1 MSSEIQ
7 SIETLQDLF
16 VDELREA
23 YYVETNL
30 EGELD
35 HMAMR
40 ASNDSIS
47 TGFADHRD
55 ETRMQIERLES
66 AFAALDLQPEER
78 RSPVLDALVEERERF
93 EELIDDDDLLDI
105 VYLGAGM
112 KTERVEMTMYE
123 GLLMNARKLDLSDD
137 VTDPLDENHDEEKQT
152 FEELRSLS
160 GGSELKSLLG
170 RLLG

>member
-1 MSSEIQ
+1 MSSETQ
-7 SIETLQDLF
+7 SIETLHELF

-23 YYVETNL
+23 YYAETQL
-30 EGELD
+30 VDELD

-40 ASNDSIS
+40 ASNDKIS
-47 TGFADHRD
+47 EGFADHRE
-55 ETRMQIERLES
+55 ETRTQVERLES
-66 AFAALDLQPEER
+66 AFAALDRQPEQRE
-78 RSPVLDALVEERERF
+78 SPVLDALVEERERF
-93 EELIDDDDLLDI
+93 ESLIDDDDLLDI

-112 KTERVEMTMYE
+112 KTERIEMTMYE
-123 GLLMNARKLDLSDD
+123 GLLMNAGKLDLSDD
-137 VTDPLDENHDEEKQT
+137 VTDLLDENHDEEKRT